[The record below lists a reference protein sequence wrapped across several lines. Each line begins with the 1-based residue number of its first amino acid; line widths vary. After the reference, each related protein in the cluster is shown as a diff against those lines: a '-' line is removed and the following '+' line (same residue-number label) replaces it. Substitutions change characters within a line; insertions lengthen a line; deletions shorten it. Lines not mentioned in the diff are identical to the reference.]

1 MDTRTRNSADSERDT
16 FLPKN
21 GSEAANSDD
30 NDLDGYERS
39 EVATRSK
46 DHVDSNLE
54 GGSLDVGQPECESG
68 RNGGLSSKA
77 GIILV
82 RSLISVLVRQY

>member
-1 MDTRTRNSADSERDT
+1 MDTRTRSSADSERET
-16 FLPKN
+16 FLPKI
-21 GSEAANSDD
+21 GSGAASVDD

-39 EVATRSK
+39 EVATQSK
-46 DHVDSNLE
+46 YRVNE
-54 GGSLDVGQPECESG
+54 PECGSLDVGQPENESG

-82 RSLISVLVRQY
+82 RSLISVIVRQC